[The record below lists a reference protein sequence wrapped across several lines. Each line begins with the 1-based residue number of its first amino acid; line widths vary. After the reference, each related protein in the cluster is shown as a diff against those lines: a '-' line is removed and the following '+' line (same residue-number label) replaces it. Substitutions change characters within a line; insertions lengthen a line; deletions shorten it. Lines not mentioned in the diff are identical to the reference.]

1 MKKRK
6 FNILLNIAVLCM
18 CVCAIAI
25 GVYSAKTASLNV
37 SGTIGFQAHNVKAT
51 VSAQIKGDAVNGAD
65 GTPRA
70 DYETIGNTVNLT
82 GTETADQSLAL
93 TKFYFSDM
101 GESGAPEDIY
111 LKISVTNNSAFNIK
125 AYFDAPTIEG
135 ITVSLG
141 EGSSSY
147 VKLGTSTDKTGDIV
161 LKLSLNS
168 SESLSKDISLSLTMH
183 LDKYEDYY
191 VKEITESVYNSS
203 TKALENVK
211 TNRLCTQL
219 GHGTKE
225 DLNGAE
231 FEQLE
236 WFAFAVKGLDTGKGY
251 MYNNKFYEVG
261 STETE
266 STLADRWYSLYDV
279 NVNNDL
285 TITVGSENKSLKGHQ
300 LWFIQ
305 QYTVGG
311 GYAKDSSR
319 NYATGKKFNK
329 GNSQN
334 TANTYADEKNN
345 YQSDIY
351 KYLNGNSE
359 NSCETSRKSTYQLDT
374 GIDKDLYYTQILSQ
388 DANKRAVNETDTT
401 KYGSITVNNNFTSTF
416 WLLNYTELGLA
427 YNKSLLHSSPG
438 GYIVLSFSIGMKNG
452 VADTSG
458 TVYGAVWWLRSPN
471 AFYYGYAQHVYDS
484 GNFGLSSVDNIILG
498 VRAAFQIQI

>member
-6 FNILLNIAVLCM
+6 FNLLLNIATLCL
-18 CVCAIAI
+18 CIAAIAF
-25 GVYSAKTASLNV
+25 GVYSAKQASLNV

-101 GESGAPEDIY
+101 GESGTPEDIY

-125 AYFDAPTIEG
+125 AYFDKPTIEG
-135 ITVSLG
+135 VTVSLG
-141 EGSSSY
+141 EDSSSY
-147 VKLGTSTDKTGDIV
+147 LKLETNTTGDIV
-161 LKLSLNS
+161 LKLSLNAN
-168 SESLSKDISLSLTMH
+168 ESGNYDNLTTENNINLTMK
-183 LDKYEDYY
+183 LEKYEDYY
-191 VKEITESVYNSS
+191 VKEITESVYNGS
-203 TKALENVK
+203 TFADVK

-231 FEQLE
+231 FKQLE

-251 MYNNKFYEVG
+251 MYENKFYENG
-261 STETE
+261 TANG
-266 STLADRWYSLYDV
+266 TLSERWYSLYGV
-279 NVNNDL
+279 SVNNDL

-311 GYAKDSSR
+311 GYQKDSEY
-319 NYATGKKFNK
+319 NFAIGKKFNAD
-329 GNSQN
+329 NSKD
-334 TANTYADEKNN
+334 TSNTYANGAT
-345 YQSDIY
+345 YQSDIF
-351 KYLNGNSE
+351 KYLNGNSD
-359 NSCETSRKSTYQLDT
+359 NSCEETRKSTYQLDT
-374 GIDKDLYYTQILSQ
+374 GIGKDLYYTSTLKTST
-388 DANKRAVNETDTT
+388 RTVNETDTT
-401 KYGSITVNNNFTSTF
+401 NKSGTSTPVNNNFNSTF

-427 YNKSLLHSSPG
+427 YNQSLGQS
-438 GYIVLSFSIGMKNG
+438 GYRNIVKSFSIGMKND
-452 VADTSG
+452 VANTSG
-458 TVYGAVWWLRSPN
+458 AVYGASWWLRSPS
-471 AFYYGYAQHVYDS
+471 AGSCYDAPAVAYN
-484 GNFGLSSVDNIILG
+484 GNFDIRSVSYIYGG
-498 VRAAFQIQI
+498 VRAAFQIKI

>member
-1 MKKRK
+1 MKQRK
-6 FNILLNIAVLCM
+6 VGFLFNIITICLAVVAIAV
-18 CVCAIAI
+18 
-25 GVYSAKTASLNV
+25 GVYSLQQSSLNI
-37 SGTIGFQAHNVKAT
+37 SGSLGFTAHNAT

-70 DYETIGNTVNLT
+70 EFATIGSTVNLT
-82 GTETADQSLAL
+82 KTETTTQLTL
-93 TKFYFSDM
+93 TKFYFSNK

-111 LKISVTNNSAFNIK
+111 LKISVTNNFAFNIK

-147 VKLGTSTDKTGDIV
+147 VKLEIDTTGDIV
-161 LKLSLNS
+161 LKLSLNKNS
-168 SESLSKDISLSLTMH
+168 SGNYDNLSAENNINLTMH

-191 VKEITESVYNSS
+191 VKKITESVYNDSS
-203 TKALENVK
+203 KAFENVT

-236 WFAFAVKGLDTGKGY
+236 WFSFAVKGLDTGKGY